1 MTVMADNDIEELD
14 LISAMWI
21 LASNDENHLITYEG
35 IRERLG
41 LGPHFDVQGLVL
53 KKRELFRLGAPPGE
67 LEDWKTDMKRGSRRP
82 RWVKAMPDE
91 GERLKEI
98 DKFSDDTVFRS
109 QFRAN
114 RGSAPSQVEVVTW
127 GLEHIDRIRKGRI
140 ASREASAK
148 SWQMWLVFGVALVN
162 IVVTLWLGLR
172 K

>member
-1 MTVMADNDIEELD
+1 MANNEIEELD

-41 LGPHFDVQGLVL
+41 LNAEFESRGLVL
-53 KKRELFRLGAPPGE
+53 KRRELFRLGAPFGE
-67 LEDWKTDMKRGSRRP
+67 LEDWKTAMKGGNRQP
-82 RWVKAMPDE
+82 RWIKTIPDQE
-91 GERLKEI
+91 KQLEEI
-98 DKFSDDTVFRS
+98 NKFSDDTVFRS

-114 RGSAPSQVEVVTW
+114 RGSPPSQVEVVTW

-140 ASREASAK
+140 ASREATAK
-148 SWQMWLVFGVALVN
+148 SWQMWLVFGAAALN